1 MEVDDDG
8 GSSDV
13 SDRQEEGNSAVN
25 GEEISRIS
33 TIDESDAYQVLSL
46 KEEPMDPD
54 PDPDHKSYPIPSM
67 GMVPLPLAATN
78 TVVAAATTKRRSST
92 KDRHTKVEG
101 RGRRIRIPATCAA
114 RIFQLTRELGH
125 KSDGETVRWL
135 LEHAEEAIIAATG
148 TGTVP
153 AIAVSVGGTLKI
165 PTTTAASSNNSSLIE
180 APPAK
185 RRKRPSN
192 SEFCDAGE
200 AVAAVTAVSQTSGL
214 APMTAATAIPTAAQG
229 LVPVWAVGSSGMM
242 VPANAIWMIP
252 QAQAGI
258 GPGGPS
264 YGTVGNQ
271 QQQAQ
276 LWALS
281 PSLAPVFN
289 VTQANSGPGPASR
302 PISSY
307 VAATANSGSN
317 GAPPPPEVTASS
329 TVGSK
334 LAAKRS
340 SAMAP
345 SVSSGGEGEKVRM
358 QRDFSLEIYEKQELQ
373 LMDGRGGGNNQS
385 QGQSSA
391 GS

>member
-1 MEVDDDG
+1 
-8 GSSDV
+8 
-13 SDRQEEGNSAVN
+13 
-25 GEEISRIS
+25 
-33 TIDESDAYQVLSL
+33 
-46 KEEPMDPD
+46 
-54 PDPDHKSYPIPSM
+54 
-67 GMVPLPLAATN
+67 MVPLPLVGTTTA
-78 TVVAAATTKRRSST
+78 VVPAVKRRSST

-165 PTTTAASSNNSSLIE
+165 PTTTASSNNSSLIE

-192 SEFCDAGE
+192 SDFCDASE
-200 AVAAVTAVSQTSGL
+200 AVAAVSQTSGL

-229 LVPVWAVGSSGMM
+229 LVPVWAVGGSGMM

-252 QAQAGI
+252 QAQGGV
-258 GPGGPS
+258 GPGGS
-264 YGTVGNQ
+264 NYGPVGNQQ

-281 PSLAPVFN
+281 PPVFN
-289 VTQANSGPGPASR
+289 VAQANSGPAAR

-307 VAATANSGSN
+307 VAATANSGVNN
-317 GAPPPPEVTASS
+317 GGHPSVGGMEMRAPPPPPPEVTASS

-345 SVSSGGEGEKVRM
+345 SVSSGGDGGGGGKVRM
-358 QRDFSLEIYEKQELQ
+358 LRDFSLEIYEKQELQ
-373 LMDGRGGGNNQS
+373 LMDGRGGGVGGGNN

>member
-1 MEVDDDG
+1 
-8 GSSDV
+8 
-13 SDRQEEGNSAVN
+13 
-25 GEEISRIS
+25 
-33 TIDESDAYQVLSL
+33 
-46 KEEPMDPD
+46 MDPD
-54 PDPDHKSYPIPSM
+54 PLSDPDPQSYP
-67 GMVPLPLAATN
+67 MVPLPLVGTTTA
-78 TVVAAATTKRRSST
+78 VVPAVKRRSST

-165 PTTTAASSNNSSLIE
+165 PTTTASSNNSSLIE

-192 SEFCDAGE
+192 SDFCDASE
-200 AVAAVTAVSQTSGL
+200 TSGL

-229 LVPVWAVGSSGMM
+229 LVPVWAVGGSGMM

-252 QAQAGI
+252 QAQA
-258 GPGGPS
+258 
-264 YGTVGNQ
+264 
-271 QQQAQ
+271 
-276 LWALS
+276 
-281 PSLAPVFN
+281 
-289 VTQANSGPGPASR
+289 NSGPAAR

-307 VAATANSGSN
+307 VAATANSGVNN
-317 GAPPPPEVTASS
+317 GGHPSVGGMEMRAPPPPPPEVTASS

-345 SVSSGGEGEKVRM
+345 S
-358 QRDFSLEIYEKQELQ
+358 RDFSLEIYEKQELQ
-373 LMDGRGGGNNQS
+373 LMDGRGGGVGGGNN

>member
-1 MEVDDDG
+1 
-8 GSSDV
+8 
-13 SDRQEEGNSAVN
+13 
-25 GEEISRIS
+25 
-33 TIDESDAYQVLSL
+33 
-46 KEEPMDPD
+46 
-54 PDPDHKSYPIPSM
+54 
-67 GMVPLPLAATN
+67 MVPLPLVGTTTA
-78 TVVAAATTKRRSST
+78 VVPAVKRRSST

-165 PTTTAASSNNSSLIE
+165 PTTTAS
-180 APPAK
+180 
-185 RRKRPSN
+185 RKRPSN
-192 SEFCDAGE
+192 SDFCDASE
-200 AVAAVTAVSQTSGL
+200 AVAAVSQTSGL

-229 LVPVWAVGSSGMM
+229 LVPVWAVGGSGMM

-252 QAQAGI
+252 QAQGGV
-258 GPGGPS
+258 GPGGS
-264 YGTVGNQ
+264 NYG
-271 QQQAQ
+271 
-276 LWALS
+276 
-281 PSLAPVFN
+281 PFN
-289 VTQANSGPGPASR
+289 VAQANSGPAAR

-307 VAATANSGSN
+307 VAATANSG
-317 GAPPPPEVTASS
+317 GMEMRAPPPPPPEVTASS

-345 SVSSGGEGEKVRM
+345 SVSSGGDGGGGGKVRM
-358 QRDFSLEIYEKQELQ
+358 LRDFSLEIYEKQELQ
-373 LMDGRGGGNNQS
+373 LMDGRGGGVGGGNN

>member
-1 MEVDDDG
+1 
-8 GSSDV
+8 
-13 SDRQEEGNSAVN
+13 
-25 GEEISRIS
+25 
-33 TIDESDAYQVLSL
+33 
-46 KEEPMDPD
+46 
-54 PDPDHKSYPIPSM
+54 
-67 GMVPLPLAATN
+67 MVPLPLVGTTTA
-78 TVVAAATTKRRSST
+78 VVPAVKRRSST

-165 PTTTAASSNNSSLIE
+165 PTTTASSNNSSLIE

-192 SEFCDAGE
+192 SDFCDASE
-200 AVAAVTAVSQTSGL
+200 AVAAVSQTSGL

-229 LVPVWAVGSSGMM
+229 LVPVWAVGGM
-242 VPANAIWMIP
+242 
-252 QAQAGI
+252 
-258 GPGGPS
+258 
-264 YGTVGNQ
+264 
-271 QQQAQ
+271 
-276 LWALS
+276 
-281 PSLAPVFN
+281 
-289 VTQANSGPGPASR
+289 
-302 PISSY
+302 
-307 VAATANSGSN
+307 AATANSGVNN
-317 GAPPPPEVTASS
+317 GGHPSVGGMEMRAPPPPPPEVTASS

-345 SVSSGGEGEKVRM
+345 SVSSGGDGGGGGKVRM
-358 QRDFSLEIYEKQELQ
+358 LRDFSLEIYEKQELQ
-373 LMDGRGGGNNQS
+373 LMDGRGGGVGGGNN

>member
-1 MEVDDDG
+1 
-8 GSSDV
+8 
-13 SDRQEEGNSAVN
+13 
-25 GEEISRIS
+25 
-33 TIDESDAYQVLSL
+33 
-46 KEEPMDPD
+46 MDPD
-54 PDPDHKSYPIPSM
+54 PLSDPDPQSYP
-67 GMVPLPLAATN
+67 MVPLPLVGTTTA
-78 TVVAAATTKRRSST
+78 VVPAVKRRSST

-165 PTTTAASSNNSSLIE
+165 PTTTASSNNSSLIE

-192 SEFCDAGE
+192 SDFCDASE
-200 AVAAVTAVSQTSGL
+200 AVG
-214 APMTAATAIPTAAQG
+214 G
-229 LVPVWAVGSSGMM
+229 SGMM

-252 QAQAGI
+252 QAQGGV
-258 GPGGPS
+258 GPGGS
-264 YGTVGNQ
+264 NYGPVGNQQ

-281 PSLAPVFN
+281 PPVFN
-289 VTQANSGPGPASR
+289 VAQANSGPAAR

-307 VAATANSGSN
+307 VAATANSGVNN
-317 GAPPPPEVTASS
+317 GGHPSVGGMEMRAPPPPPPEVTASS

-345 SVSSGGEGEKVRM
+345 SVSSGGDGGGGGKVRM
-358 QRDFSLEIYEKQELQ
+358 LRDFSLEIYEKQELQ
-373 LMDGRGGGNNQS
+373 LMDGRGGGVGGGNN